1 MKKII
6 IIGAGIAG
14 LTSGIYARLNGFE
27 SEIFEMHSKPGGEC
41 TGWQRGDFHFD
52 NCIHWLVG
60 SKKGTP
66 MYKLWETIGALN
78 DSVDI
83 INNDKFVSYY
93 SGNQMVH
100 IYKDLDKL
108 EKHLLEIA
116 PEDKVMIKE
125 FCRDA
130 KKVIKLEMPVEKPFD
145 LFTKKDM
152 FAMIYKMLPLIKTM
166 QKYEK
171 ISMQELI
178 EKFKNPELKV
188 ALRAMIPSNYKA
200 IALLSTLA
208 SMHTNDSGWPA
219 GGSLA
224 LAKRVADR
232 FLGFGGKINYK
243 SRVEEIIINDGVA
256 KGVKLSDGS
265 IHLADYVIA
274 AADGHEVIY
283 DLLGGKYIDD
293 TINTL
298 FTDNETYPIYS
309 SVYISMGIEAN
320 LSNYP
325 DTLYF
330 KLKNPID
337 AGGIKHDYIGAK
349 HYCYEPTFA
358 PKNNSVLIALLTADY
373 DWWVQ
378 KKENPAEYKAEK
390 ERIGNEVASA
400 LKEEFQEIKDNIK
413 VIDVATPMTYE
424 RYCNAYRGAWM
435 SYATTPNAKIR
446 FITGV
451 LPGLDNFYMTG
462 QWLMPPGGLPTA
474 VMTGKWTIQ
483 RMCKKENME
492 FKYQ

>member
-1 MKKII
+1 MKKLI

-14 LTSGIYARLNGFE
+14 LTSGIYARLNGLE
-27 SEIFEMHSKPGGEC
+27 AEIFELHSKPGGEC

-52 NCIHWLVG
+52 NCIHWLMG

-66 MYKLWETIGALN
+66 MYKLWETTGALN

-83 INNDKFVSYY
+83 INNDTFISYT
-93 SGNQMVH
+93 SAESTVH
-100 IYKDLDKL
+100 IYRNLDKL
-108 EKHLLEIA
+108 EKHLLEVA
-116 PEDKVMIKE
+116 PEDKSMIKE

-130 KKVIKLEMPVEKPFD
+130 KKVIKLDMPVEKPFD

-152 FAMIYKMLPLIKTM
+152 FKMIFKMLPMAKTM

-178 EKFKNPELKV
+178 EKFKNPELKA
-188 ALRAMIPSNYKA
+188 ALKAMIPSNYKA
-200 IALLSTLA
+200 FALLSTLA
-208 SMHTNDSGWPA
+208 SMHSNDSGWPA

-224 LAKRVADR
+224 FARRIEEK
-232 FLGFGGKINYK
+232 FLNLGGKINYK
-243 SRVEEIIINDGVA
+243 SRVEEIIINDGTA
-256 KGVKLSDGS
+256 KGIKLSDGS
-265 IHLADYVIA
+265 VHNADYVIA

-283 DLLGGKYIDD
+283 DMLGGKYIDD

-298 FTDNETYPIYS
+298 FTDIKTYPIYS
-309 SVYISMGIEAN
+309 SVYVSMGIKSN
-320 LSNYP
+320 LSKYP
-325 DTLYF
+325 HALYF

-337 AGGIKHDYIGAK
+337 AGGMKHDFIGAR
-349 HYCYEPTFA
+349 HYCYEPAFA
-358 PKNNSVLIALLTADY
+358 PKDNSVLIALLTADY
-373 DWWVQ
+373 DWWAQ
-378 KKENPAEYKAEK
+378 KKKNPAEYKAEK

-400 LKEEFQEIKDNIK
+400 CSEEFPEIKGNIK

-451 LPGLDNFYMTG
+451 LPGLDNFYLTG

-483 RMCKKENME
+483 RICKKENME
-492 FKYQ
+492 FNFE